1 MDRVRA
7 VDAKISFIA
16 WHLLPCL
23 LLKFF
28 WPCVGPTMN
37 AENVV
42 IMVTANTCD
51 HGYSNN
57 CDHGYSK
64 QPERTIATMITAEN
78 PRYRDLLTLFKEL
91 SLLLSMPMLL

>member
-1 MDRVRA
+1 MA
-7 VDAKISFIA
+7 PTT
-16 WHLLPCL
+16 LLAPEVL
-23 LLKFF
+23 LALCWAYYECRERCDHGYSKHF
-28 WPCVGPTMN
+28 
-37 AENVV
+37 
-42 IMVTANTCD
+42 D